1 MDKAEFTQRVLHAE
15 TTMYRVA
22 KSILVNDCDC
32 EDAVQEAILLGYA
45 KLHTLRQEAYFQ
57 TWLIRILIHECYR
70 ILRSKVVTVKY
81 DTELISVIKEN
92 QDYSE
97 LYLAILTLPLKVRMV
112 IVLLYIE
119 DYSVADIAKIL
130 KIPQGTVKS
139 RLARGRDLLRIYF
152 NENEV
157 NCYAKI

>member
-1 MDKAEFTQRVLHAE
+1 MDKAEFTQRVLQAE

-22 KSILVNDCDC
+22 KSILMNDCDC
-32 EDAVQEAILLGYA
+32 EDAVQEAILRGYA
-45 KLHTLRQEAYFQ
+45 KLYTLRQEAYFQ

-70 ILRSKVVTVKY
+70 ILRTKTATIEY

-92 QDYSE
+92 QDYFD
-97 LYLAILTLPLKVRMV
+97 LYQAIVALPLKVRVV

-139 RLARGRDLLRIYF
+139 RLARGRELLKKYF
-152 NENEV
+152 TENEV
-157 NCYAKI
+157 YCYAKI